1 MHQAVAYIIES
12 AVIFAVVV
20 SFYKYACYRLS
31 YYKWDRFFLISCIV
45 ICYAL
50 PFCKIS
56 NNAETVKPNT
66 ENISIKSITLGTN
79 AHTITLSREITMASR
94 IKRAINSPAFYT
106 LLLVLIIIYIV
117 GAAIKAVSVTRAL
130 LKITRL
136 KRGTPETT
144 PDGIK
149 IYTADSRT
157 PAFSFFDNIFVNK
170 AFHTLDA
177 HSQEIILHHERQ
189 HISGHHSVDVI
200 IFSLLSILQWFNP
213 AVKKAAALS
222 RQICENIADNQ
233 ATEGDK
239 MEYTMLLLKLGKQ
252 NAAPSP
258 AAGNETSNLKDRVLN
273 IFSYDYTQNR
283 KIRFA
288 CALPILLLLIGAY
301 LIIGGKFN
309 TAPQSNCLFPIK
321 GGYNVAAEYFE
332 NRLCYGVNAKNYQIS
347 HREVA
352 FYTAENT
359 TIIAPISGKITT
371 TNTEIS
377 ITSGDT
383 TLIIKNLS
391 PVITTNDITQGMK
404 IGHTTSEPIAI
415 KTIIKGV
422 AVNPATLFNY

>member
-12 AVIFAVVV
+12 AVIFAVLV

-106 LLLVLIIIYIV
+106 LLLVLIIIYIA

-170 AFHTLDA
+170 AFHTLDT

-222 RQICENIADNQ
+222 RQICENIADSHVSKD
-233 ATEGDK
+233 AK
-239 MEYTMLLLKLGKQ
+239 AEYTMLLLKLGQQKS
-252 NAAPSP
+252 APTI
-258 AAGNETSNLKDRVLN
+258 ANESGNLKDRVLN
-273 IFSYDYTQNR
+273 IFSYDRVYNR
-283 KIRFA
+283 KLRFA
-288 CALPILLLLIGAY
+288 CALPILLLLLGAY
-301 LIIGGKFN
+301 IIIGGKLN
-309 TAPQSNCLFPIK
+309 TKTKSNCTFPIT
-321 GGYNVAAEYFE
+321 GGYKVVAEYFDSQLCTGT
-332 NRLCYGVNAKNYQIS
+332 NRKSYQIS
-347 HREVA
+347 HHEVMFCTPLNA
-352 FYTAENT
+352 K
-359 TIIAPISGKITT
+359 IIAPIKGNVTSASSS
-371 TNTEIS
+371 EIS

-383 TLIIKNLS
+383 TITIKNIS
-391 PVITTNDITQGMK
+391 PYK
-404 IGHTTSEPIAI
+404 IGANVDQGQTIAFTSAATTAI
-415 KTIIKGV
+415 KVEINNLPI
-422 AVNPATLFNY
+422 NPSILFNY